1 MLHDPMTVPCG
12 MAHVSVVVD
21 ELVVPLELLLELVVP
36 LELDELDELDV
47 LLLDDELVV
56 PLLELDVVPLELLEL
71 VVPLLDV
78 LELLL
83 ELVVVPPPD
92 PPVPWLGQGLFMLA
106 TTTSW
111 PPQHF
116 RVCCVLVSTQTPP
129 SGEQE

>member
-1 MLHDPMTVPCG
+1 MTVPCG

-21 ELVVPLELLLELVVP
+21 ELVVPLELLELALEELEL
-36 LELDELDELDV
+36 LLFDELEELDA

-56 PLLELDVVPLELLEL
+56 PLELDE
-71 VVPLLDV
+71 

-83 ELVVVPPPD
+83 ELVVVPPPE

>member
-12 MAHVSVVVD
+12 VAHVSVVVL
-21 ELVVPLELLLELVVP
+21 ELVVPLELLLEL
-36 LELDELDELDV
+36 LELALEELELLDELEELDA

-56 PLLELDVVPLELLEL
+56 PLELDE
-71 VVPLLDV
+71 

-111 PPQHF
+111 PPQHL